1 MRKQLAVAALALTVL
16 GVATIMRAQSGPF
29 TITLGSANCSAGSP
43 GSCSFY
49 LAGGGAIFLKDF
61 GSDSTQEV
69 IGFHGIPGITDSN
82 YVVGKSFT
90 FADGSSAVGKVYQ
103 ITPSHPATLVLNGP
117 NVDVDGD
124 NNTDPVT
131 GSVYFTNH
139 SCGRYSCT
147 AFAQSGAITINFAD

>member
-1 MRKQLAVAALALTVL
+1 MKKSAMAVLAVLLCSA
-16 GVATIMRAQSGPF
+16 VAVWAQSGPM
-29 TITLGSANCSAGSP
+29 TITLGSTQCSPGSP

-49 LAGGGAIFLKDF
+49 LAGGGAIFLRDF

-69 IGFHGIPGITDSN
+69 VGFHGIPGVTDGN
-82 YVVGKSFT
+82 YTVGKSFT

-131 GSVYFTNH
+131 GSVYFTSH
-139 SCGRYSCT
+139 SCGRYFCT
-147 AFAQSGAITINFAD
+147 AFAQSGSVTINFAD